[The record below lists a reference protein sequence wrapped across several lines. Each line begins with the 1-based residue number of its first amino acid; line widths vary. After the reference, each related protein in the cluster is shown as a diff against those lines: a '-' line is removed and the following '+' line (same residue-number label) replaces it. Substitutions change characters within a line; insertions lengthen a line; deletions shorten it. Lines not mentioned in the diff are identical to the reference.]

1 LAQVG
6 TVTLL
11 GTGFVVSCQ
20 CCFCR
25 HPDLGPAT
33 NVLDDFRRDAAE
45 HDEISQALQQLKLNE
60 QEGLQRHLP
69 VPRRDKRSSSGVGV

>member
-1 LAQVG
+1 VSVLFLSAPG
-6 TVTLL
+6 P
-11 GTGFVVSCQ
+11 GPGF
-20 CCFCR
+20 
-25 HPDLGPAT
+25 T